1 MNQSNWSVATVT
13 DDYVECVNAR
23 PDPDFLLNSRL
34 SAFDGDNVCLDLAV
48 HSLAPKPLG
57 DRFRRDVGCFAEPR
71 GVARL
76 DLVP

>member
-1 MNQSNWSVATVT
+1 ML
-13 DDYVECVNAR
+13 AR
-23 PDPDFLLNSRL
+23 NTLNSRL

-48 HSLAPKPLG
+48 HIASPEPLG

-71 GVARL
+71 DVARL